1 MNLSSFI
8 REKKDLSDLEETQ
21 MNRCYD
27 WLFDHQR
34 RCKEDVENL
43 EKRIPR
49 MVNGYSI
56 CESKVRLESSRRFE
70 KLYSDFMKYIDEE
83 IKSKKDLDHILEFVK
98 YFGGKEIYEKDM
110 DFR

>member
-27 WLFDHQR
+27 WLFYLKR
-34 RCKEDVENL
+34 GCKEDIENL

-49 MVNGYSI
+49 MINGYSI
-56 CESKVRLESSRRFE
+56 CESKVRLERSRRFK

-83 IKSKKDLDHILEFVK
+83 LKSKKDLDHILEFVK
-98 YFGGKEIYEKDM
+98 VMGRKEIYEKDM
-110 DFR
+110 DF